1 MILKSVKYP
10 FLVKAGGNTSL
21 LNAITEF
28 ILGTKRLDDLIL
40 WISIISD
47 LIYLYPVYVTF
58 SLFIYTVIP
67 SSARFLKIY
76 F

>member
-10 FLVKAGGNTSL
+10 FLVKAGGNTAL

-28 ILGTKRLDDLIL
+28 ILGTKRLEGLIL